1 MGRRSRTGPARP
13 VDGALGRGEPNV
25 KRLLAVL
32 ALVLACTAC
41 SEKQAPKAAPPKKA
55 GPPPGPSQHFRSRP
69 DLRPP
74 VMKVLTRAH
83 GTAPGYI
90 FLAPKMAVA
99 QAGPMIMDNNGQVV
113 WFHPL
118 KFTKGVTDFRAQ
130 RYKGKPVLTWW
141 RGRLSNVGVGNG
153 WYVIYDQSYRPIA
166 EVRPGNGLVGD
177 VHEFLIT
184 SRDTALMTIY
194 HRRKVDLT
202 SIGGPKNGLIWDGI
216 VQEVDIPTGRVLF
229 EWHSYPQIG
238 IKESDSHPPK
248 KQLGTKPFPYDYIHL
263 NSIAEE
269 PNGNLLISGR
279 NTHAVYEVSR
289 RTGKVLWRLG
299 GKKSDYK
306 LGPGVRFAWQHD
318 ARPQPDGTIT
328 IFDNGAAP
336 PVEKFSRVLVV
347 RLNEQTKRATLVRSY
362 RHPKKLLSPF
372 EGNAQF
378 LPDGHVFVGWG
389 GWPYI
394 SEFAHNGRV
403 LFDIYFGHG
412 KKPGQDADTYR
423 AYRMAWQG
431 RPTDKPAI
439 AVAGGKVYVSWNG
452 ATNVA
457 RWQVML
463 GQAND
468 DMHVSNTAPKRGF
481 ETGIPL
487 GGDGQYVAVQAL
499 DAKGKVLAVSKTV
512 KR

>member
-1 MGRRSRTGPARP
+1 MRR
-13 VDGALGRGEPNV
+13 
-25 KRLLAVL
+25 VL
-32 ALVLACTAC
+32 FVLVLVLACTAC
-41 SEKQAPKAAPPKKA
+41 DDNDKKQAAPKPAAKAKKGPK
-55 GPPPGPSQHFRSRP
+55 PGPSQHFRSRP
-69 DLRPP
+69 DLKPP
-74 VMKVLTRAH
+74 VVQIRTPAH

-90 FLAPKMAVA
+90 FLAPKMAVR
-99 QAGPMIMDNNGQVV
+99 QAGPMIMDDRGQVV

-130 RYKGKPVLTWW
+130 RYRGKPVLTWW

-153 WYVIYDQSYRPIA
+153 WFVIYDTSYRPVA

-177 VHEFLIT
+177 VHEFLLT
-184 SRDTALMTIY
+184 SRDTALITIY
-194 HRRKVDLT
+194 HRLRVDLT
-202 SIGGPKNGLIWDGI
+202 SIGGPKSGLIWDGI
-216 VQEVDIPTGRVLF
+216 VQEVDIPTRRVLF

-238 IKESDSHPPK
+238 IKESYSKPPK
-248 KQLGTKPFPYDYIHL
+248 EQLGTKAFPYDYIHL

-306 LGPGVRFAWQHD
+306 LGPGARFAWQHD
-318 ARPQPDGTIT
+318 ARRLSNGTIS

-336 PVEKFSRVLVV
+336 PVEKFTRVIVV
-347 RLNEQTKRATLVRSY
+347 RLDEQRRRATLVRSY
-362 RHPKKLLSPF
+362 RHPKRLLSPF

-378 LPDGHVFVGWG
+378 LPNGHILVGWG

-394 SEFAHNGRV
+394 SELDRNGRV
-403 LFDIYFGHG
+403 LFDAYFGHG

-423 AYRMAWQG
+423 AFRMAWQG
-431 RPTDKPAI
+431 HPKAPPDI

-457 RWQVML
+457 RWQLLL
-463 GQAND
+463 GEAD
-468 DMHVSNTAPKRGF
+468 DDLHVAATAKKSGF
-481 ETGIPL
+481 ETAIPL
-487 GGDGQYVAVQAL
+487 SGDGKYVAVQAL
-499 DAKGKVLAVSKTV
+499 DAKGRVLAVSKTL

>member
-1 MGRRSRTGPARP
+1 M
-13 VDGALGRGEPNV
+13 
-25 KRLLAVL
+25 KRLLLVL
-32 ALVLACTAC
+32 VLVLACTAC
-41 SEKQAPKAAPPKKA
+41 DENKESKQSAAPAQTPKQNEPK
-55 GPPPGPSQHFRSRP
+55 PGPAQHFRSRP

-74 VMKVLTRAH
+74 VMQIRTPAK

-99 QAGPMIMDNNGQVV
+99 QAGPEIMDNRGQVV

-118 KFTKGVTDFRAQ
+118 KYTKGVTDFRAQ

-153 WYVIYDQSYRPIA
+153 WYVIYDTSYRPLA
-166 EVRPGNGLVGD
+166 EVRPGNGLAGD
-177 VHEFLIT
+177 VHEFLLT

-194 HRRKVDLT
+194 HRRRVDLT
-202 SIGGPKNGLIWDGI
+202 SIGGPKQGLIWDGI

-238 IKESDSHPPK
+238 VKESYSAPPK

-279 NTHAVYEVSR
+279 NTHALYEVSP

-299 GKKSDYK
+299 GKTSDYK
-306 LGPGVRFAWQHD
+306 LGAGVRFAWQHD
-318 ARPQPDGTIT
+318 ARRLPDGTISL
-328 IFDNGAAP
+328 FDNGAAP
-336 PVEKFSRVLVV
+336 PVEKFTRVLVI
-347 RLNEQTKRATLVRSY
+347 RLDGSKKTATLVRSY
-362 RHPKKLLSPF
+362 KHPKKLLSPF
-372 EGNAQF
+372 EGNAQV
-378 LPDGHVFVGWG
+378 LPDGHVVVGWG

-394 SEFAHNGRV
+394 SEFDRNRRMV
-403 LFDIYFGHG
+403 FDAYFGHG
-412 KKPGQDADTYR
+412 KKPGEDADTYR
-423 AYRMAWQG
+423 AYRFAWQG
-431 RPTDKPAI
+431 HPTSPPDI
-439 AVAGGKVYVSWNG
+439 AVDGSKVYVSWNG

-457 RWQVML
+457 SWRLLQSDESGKL
-463 GQAND
+463 HATK
-468 DMHVSNTAPKRGF
+468 TAAKSGF
-481 ETGIPL
+481 ETAIPL
-487 GGDGQYVAVQAL
+487 GAGQYVAVAAL
-499 DAKGKVLAVSKTV
+499 NTNGRVLAVSKTL

>member
-1 MGRRSRTGPARP
+1 MR
-13 VDGALGRGEPNV
+13 
-25 KRLLAVL
+25 RLLLVCV
-32 ALVLACTAC
+32 LVLPCTAC
-41 SEKQAPKAAPPKKA
+41 DDNEKKQAAPKPAGKAEKGPK
-55 GPPPGPSQHFRSRP
+55 PGPSQHFRSRP
-69 DLRPP
+69 DLKPP
-74 VMKVLTRAH
+74 VVQIRTPAR
-83 GTAPGYI
+83 GTSPGYI

-99 QAGPMIMDNNGQVV
+99 QAGPMIMDDRGQVV

-130 RYKGKPVLTWW
+130 RYRGRPVLTWW

-153 WYVIYDQSYRPIA
+153 WYVIYDTSYRPVA

-177 VHEFLIT
+177 VHEFLLT
-184 SRDTALMTIY
+184 SRDTALVTIY
-194 HRRKVDLT
+194 HRLRVDLA

-238 IKESDSHPPK
+238 IKESYSRPPK
-248 KQLGTKPFPYDYIHL
+248 KQLGTKAFPYDYIHL

-279 NTHAVYEVSR
+279 NTHAIYEVSR
-289 RTGKVLWRLG
+289 RTGKVLWQLG
-299 GKKSDYK
+299 GKGSDYK

-318 ARPQPDGTIT
+318 ARRLPDNTIS

-336 PVEKFSRVLVV
+336 PVEKFTRVIVV
-347 RLNEQTKRATLVRSY
+347 RLDEQRKRATLVRSY
-362 RHPKKLLSPF
+362 RHPKRLLSPF

-378 LPDGHVFVGWG
+378 LPNGHIFVGWG

-394 SEFAHNGRV
+394 SELDRNGRV
-403 LFDIYFGHG
+403 LWDAYFGHG
-412 KKPGQDADTYR
+412 KKPGEDADTYR
-423 AYRMAWQG
+423 AFRMAWQG
-431 RPTDKPAI
+431 RPTAPPDI

-452 ATNVA
+452 ATNVK
-457 RWQVML
+457 RWQVLL
-463 GQAND
+463 GDSND
-468 DMHVSNTAPKRGF
+468 ELRAAATAKKSGF
-481 ETGIPL
+481 ETAIPL
-487 GGDGQYVAVQAL
+487 SGDRDYVAVQAL
-499 DAKGKVLAVSKTV
+499 DSNGRVLAVSKTL